1 MKQLLEEN
9 QDWSGDTL
17 GITRVSVGVTAT
29 TATTATAAA
38 APPAF
43 LSSNCFAAFAIFRIE
58 IPERWTRNVELFL
71 LKRTDWLHSC
81 SFFLY
86 KTNRKKC
93 FVPLS
98 KLLGLR
104 IRAGWEFSIAK
115 QVKVLQPSWHSQ
127 VVWKQIKGTEHGG
140 GDSSSGSTSN
150 YGSRGPRVGFLLG
163 AGLFNSS
170 LS

>member
-17 GITRVSVGVTAT
+17 GINPVSFGVTAT
-29 TATTATAAA
+29 AATTAAA

-71 LKRTDWLHSC
+71 QKRTGWLHSC

-93 FVPLS
+93 FVP
-98 KLLGLR
+98 
-104 IRAGWEFSIAK
+104 
-115 QVKVLQPSWHSQ
+115 
-127 VVWKQIKGTEHGG
+127 
-140 GDSSSGSTSN
+140 
-150 YGSRGPRVGFLLG
+150 
-163 AGLFNSS
+163 
-170 LS
+170 